1 MKDLEETINNADC
14 EAVIIGTPIDLSRII
29 SINKPCTRVHYDL
42 DEIGNPNLVDI
53 LKDFIQEHKLVK
65 KTACVTQPN

>member
-1 MKDLEETINNADC
+1 MQ
-14 EAVIIGTPIDLSRII
+14 LSLYTDRLTRII

-53 LKDFIQEHKLVK
+53 LEDFIQEHKLVK
-65 KTACVTQPN
+65 QTLGAL